1 MAINKKTN
9 EVGCGSSHLKSQLLR
24 RKSSSRSRFKT
35 RKGKKFSRSPSQ
47 PRKLGVVVPPVIPAR
62 QEVVNRRITVQASPG
77 KNLKPYSKNN

>member
-47 PRKLGVVVPPVIPAR
+47 PIVGLGST
-62 QEVVNRRITVQASPG
+62 QLS
-77 KNLKPYSKNN
+77 SKDRLGGLRF